1 MKREEIINL
10 AKGTADAAYVLD
22 PNGLI
27 VAWNNAAEGLF
38 GVTAETAIGQHCS
51 EVLHGID
58 ECGRRCGV
66 ECTVKDH
73 AVNCEPLKSY
83 DIRVDAAGG
92 RKWCSM
98 SVIMAGK
105 SGTAAQ
111 YTLHVARSADLRK
124 RMESLLRD
132 FVVSETSLPAVN
144 VREIVSAKRSTTEMA
159 DISKREIDVLRLLA
173 KGESTAGIAAA
184 LFISPTT
191 VNNHVQ
197 RILKKLSAHSRLE
210 AVRRAEKAR
219 LI

>member
-1 MKREEIINL
+1 MKREEMINL

-27 VAWNNAAEGLF
+27 VAWNDAAEGLF
-38 GVTAETAIGQHCS
+38 GVSAEMAIGQHCS
-51 EVLHGID
+51 DVLRGID
-58 ECGRRCGV
+58 ECGRRCGGD
-66 ECTVKDH
+66 CTVKEH
-73 AVNCEPLKSY
+73 AFNCEPLKSY
-83 DIRVDAAGG
+83 DIQVDTLEG

-105 SGTAAQ
+105 SGSAAQ

-132 FVVSETSLPAVN
+132 FVVSETSLPVVN
-144 VREIVSAKRSTTEMA
+144 VREIVSVKRSTTEMA

-173 KGESTAGIAAA
+173 KGESTAEIAAR